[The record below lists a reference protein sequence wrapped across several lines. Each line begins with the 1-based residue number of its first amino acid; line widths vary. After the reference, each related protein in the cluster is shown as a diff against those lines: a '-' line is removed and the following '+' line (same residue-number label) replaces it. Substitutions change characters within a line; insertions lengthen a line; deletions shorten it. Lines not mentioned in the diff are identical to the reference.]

1 MNVSLFRQ
9 HLALKH
15 RHYVTEDMCP
25 ICHQS
30 PCMCNQQQ
38 AEEDDSQ
45 PEYRAYFNGMM
56 KKHGY
61 DSPADI
67 PDDKKK
73 AFFDAVDKGYTAK
86 NESTTLKEDKA

>member
-15 RHYVTEDMCP
+15 RHYVTE
-25 ICHQS
+25 
-30 PCMCNQQQ
+30 N
-38 AEEDDSQ
+38 DSQ

-73 AFFDAVDKGYTAK
+73 AFFDAVDKGWSSSDEK
-86 NESTTLKEDKA
+86 KS